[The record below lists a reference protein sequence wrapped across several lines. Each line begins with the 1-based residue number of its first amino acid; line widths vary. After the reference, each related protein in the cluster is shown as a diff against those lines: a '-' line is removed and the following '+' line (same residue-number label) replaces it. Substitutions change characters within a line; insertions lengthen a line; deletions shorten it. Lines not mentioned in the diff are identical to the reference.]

1 MIKKKRIQVLIV
13 DDHTIVWAGLRSM
26 LKEHSDIHIVG
37 ESHNGIEA
45 IFFVE
50 HFRPSVVL
58 MNINVPT
65 RNDIEVTAQITKEY
79 PDTRVIGLS
88 ENATMESEEAIKR
101 AGAVQLLS
109 KEATVEELYKA
120 ICKAVTKPKPA
131 KRPKRAR

>member
-1 MIKKKRIQVLIV
+1 MEKKKAIQVLIV
-13 DDHTIVWAGLRSM
+13 DDHTIVRAGLRSM
-26 LKEHSDIHIVG
+26 LKEHPNIHIVG

-58 MNINVPT
+58 MNINTPN

-88 ENATMESEEAIKR
+88 ENATTENEEAIKR

-109 KEATVEELYKA
+109 KEATTEELYKA
-120 ICKAVTKPKPA
+120 ICKAVTTRKPS
-131 KRPKRAR
+131 KRPRRSR